1 MQRFKKKK
9 EETII
14 KDFEEGKL
22 FNINNNRNGLFD
34 GISLSYDLRE
44 KIELVYKTRKKINNK
59 ISQLRTELKVYQKL
73 LKFD

>member
-59 ISQLRTELKVYQKL
+59 ISQLRT
-73 LKFD
+73 

>member
-34 GISLSYDLRE
+34 GIYLSYDLRE

-59 ISQLRTELKVYQKL
+59 ISQLRT
-73 LKFD
+73 

>member
-1 MQRFKKKK
+1 VQRFKKKK